1 MKTLAIALN
10 ALLLLFT
17 SFVLATDGPPSKLL
31 SWLITLWGLL
41 TLALS
46 IAAIA
51 RIREGDAKLR
61 FAGLSS
67 RNVLLRAAS
76 AVMNLV
82 SLGFVCWALVDQ
94 YPHPNEVGF
103 LEFVILTVVT
113 HALNII
119 VLFLGGAAYAW
130 RRQAI
135 LKKPAEQT
143 E

>member
-17 SFVLATDGPPSKLL
+17 CFVLATDGPPATLL
-31 SWLITLWGLL
+31 SWLIALWGLL

-51 RIREGDAKLR
+51 RIREGDARLR
-61 FAGLSS
+61 FAHPSS
-67 RNVLLRAAS
+67 KSVLQRMVP

-94 YPHPNEVGF
+94 YPHPNEAGF

-113 HALNII
+113 HALNI
-119 VLFLGGAAYAW
+119 VTLFFGGAALV
-130 RRQAI
+130 RRRHAMI
-135 LKKPAEQT
+135 T
-143 E
+143 